1 MTVSAAESV
10 DPVRV
15 LIVDDQELIR
25 GGLAAILRGSD
36 GIDVVGEAADGRRA
50 VDQAVSLLPDVVLMD
65 VEMPGGDGISATR
78 ELLARCRS
86 TKVVMLTTFDL
97 DEYVYEAL
105 RAGASGFLLKTTS
118 PARLI
123 DAVRACAGG
132 EALLAPS
139 VTRRLIET
147 YVDRAPGASRQHVA
161 PGLATLT
168 PRELEVLTELASGKS
183 NSEIGAALFLGEAT
197 VKTHVTHILAKLNM
211 RDRVQAVVVRT
222 RAD

>member
-1 MTVSAAESV
+1 M
-10 DPVRV
+10 
-15 LIVDDQELIR
+15 IVDDQELIR

-50 VDQAVSLLPDVVLMD
+50 VDQAVSLLPD
-65 VEMPGGDGISATR
+65 GGVDGCGNAWWRRDSATR

-168 PRELEVLTELASGKS
+168 PRELEVRTELASGKS

-211 RDRVQAVVVRT
+211 RDRVQAVVVAYESGLIT
-222 RAD
+222 PGG